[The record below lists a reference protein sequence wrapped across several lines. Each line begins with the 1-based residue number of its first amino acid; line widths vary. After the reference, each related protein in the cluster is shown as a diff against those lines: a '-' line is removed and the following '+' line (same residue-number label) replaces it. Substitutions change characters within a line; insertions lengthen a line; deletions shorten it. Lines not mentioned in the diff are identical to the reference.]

1 MTIIDAI
8 VLGII
13 QGATEFLPISSDGH
27 LVLLPTFFNMPTPD
41 LALVGILHLGT
52 LLAMGI
58 YFWRDI
64 WQIITAVLRGLQQR
78 DPLGSPDARLGWLI
92 AVGSI
97 PAVVVGLFFKDWL
110 ESIFSSPAIGAFFLL
125 VTALLLF
132 VGERMQTGGKRPF
145 ELGWGEALFIGV
157 LQASA
162 LLPGVS
168 RSGST
173 IAGGRMRGL
182 DRPTATRFAFLLGF
196 PAILGAGML
205 SLVEV
210 LTKETTTN
218 MGVYLVGFVT
228 AALVGYACIHFLLN
242 WVRSHTLYP
251 FAIYC
256 AVLGGG
262 YLLYTLFTG

>member
-1 MTIIDAI
+1 MTIFEVI

-41 LALVGILHLGT
+41 LAMVGILHLGT
-52 LLAMGI
+52 LLAMSI

-64 WQIITAVLRGLQQR
+64 WQIATAVLQGLRQKE
-78 DPLGSPDARLGWLI
+78 PLGTADARLGWLI

-97 PAVVVGLFFKDWL
+97 PAVVVGLFLKDWL
-110 ESIFSSPAIGAFFLL
+110 ESMFASPAIGAFFLL
-125 VTALLLF
+125 VTAVLL
-132 VGERMQTGGKRPF
+132 VIGEKMQTGGKRPF
-145 ELGWGEALFIGV
+145 ELGWGEVFFIGL

-196 PAILGAGML
+196 PAIFGAGML

-210 LTKETTTN
+210 LAEETSY
-218 MGVYLVGFVT
+218 GLDIYLVGFLT
-228 AALVGYACIHFLLN
+228 AAAVGYFCIHFLLN

-256 AVLGGG
+256 VLLGGG
-262 YLLYTLFTG
+262 YLLYTAVVA